1 MFFDFDITA
10 PYPGDQSAP
19 YIPRFEPLNPFN
31 DGTTG
36 QGAGQGMSNKI
47 ININWYDII
56 SKDQENVFHTL
67 GSRFKDLAGSLDAYK
82 GAIEKYNRMKS
93 HYESSLHDYNAN
105 INSLEYIKKERHDS
119 FTSAKRLKELIR
131 QEKEKKQRFSKGLR
145 LFFDFQEKEYDKQ
158 ENIFQG
164 LFKRKEFK
172 ALDAFLT
179 NPYAILPKGVI
190 FEYHNPGSNNY
201 NPLNAFNPMDGIN
214 NQFTINTLNQ
224 LNNNSFQRRLAGG
237 ADFNYFVPLNFAK
250 ALSVE
255 QIVFSFEN
263 SVKIRQAWVFFLQNK
278 WYSNGH
284 KLKII
289 DANKIIKMTKVLDN
303 LQESIREKE
312 RELEDEIRKQD
323 ANEENIKAL
332 TGQILEKT
340 KELQKIKERLAQ
352 EHRIIKEFTDKKQS
366 ILNEINNSN
375 LNENLKYEF
384 RNILNDL
391 NLLESF
397 KKIPL

>member
-1 MFFDFDITA
+1 MSFYFDITA
-10 PYPGDQSAP
+10 PYPESEP
-19 YIPRFEPLNPFN
+19 YIPRFEPLSPFN

-36 QGAGQGMSNKI
+36 QGAGQGIPHRI
-47 ININWYDII
+47 INWHDII
-56 SKDQENVFHTL
+56 PKDQENAFYTL
-67 GSRFKDLAGSLDAYK
+67 GSRLKDLAGSLDAYK
-82 GAIEKYNRMKS
+82 GALEKSNRMKS
-93 HYESSLHDYNAN
+93 RYDSSLHDYNAN
-105 INSLEYIKKERHDS
+105 INSLEHIKKELHDS
-119 FTSAKRLKELIR
+119 FTSVKRLKELIR
-131 QEKEKKQRFSKGLR
+131 QEKEKKQHFDKELR
-145 LFFDFQEKEYDKQ
+145 LFFDFQEKEDDKQ

-164 LFKRKEFK
+164 LLKRKEFK
-172 ALDAFLT
+172 ALDVFLT

-190 FEYHNPGSNNY
+190 FEYHNPGSNNF

-224 LNNNSFQRRLAGG
+224 VNNNSFQRSLAGG
-237 ADFNYFVPLNFAK
+237 ADFNYFVPVNFAK

-263 SVKIRQAWVFFLQNK
+263 SVKIRQAWAFFLQNK

-289 DANKIIKMTKVLDN
+289 NAKIKTIKVLED

-312 RELEDEIRKQD
+312 RELEDERRKQD

-332 TGQILEKT
+332 TGQILEKS
-340 KELQKIKERLAQ
+340 KELEKVKERLAQ

-366 ILNEINNSN
+366 ILNEINHSN
-375 LNENLKYEF
+375 LNENLKYGF
-384 RNILNDL
+384 RDILNNL
-391 NLLESF
+391 NSLSYELTNR
-397 KKIPL
+397 

>member
-1 MFFDFDITA
+1 MYSYFDITV
-10 PYPGDQSAP
+10 PNLGGQSAP
-19 YIPRFEPLNPFN
+19 YIPRFEPLRPLN

-36 QGAGQGMSNKI
+36 QGAGQGMPPH
-47 ININWYDII
+47 INFNWGDII
-56 SKDQENVFHTL
+56 TRDQESVFYAL
-67 GSRFKDLAGSLDAYK
+67 GSRLKDLSGSLDAYNS
-82 GAIEKYNRMKS
+82 ALEKANRMLS
-93 HYESSLHDYNAN
+93 RYESSLHDYNAN
-105 INSLEYIKKERHDS
+105 INSLEHIKKEHHDL
-119 FTSAKRLKELIR
+119 FTTAKRLKELIR
-131 QEKEKKQRFSKGLR
+131 QEKENKQHFGKELR
-145 LFFDFQEKEYDKQ
+145 LFFDFQEKEDDKQ

-179 NPYAILPKGVI
+179 NPYAILPKGFI

-224 LNNNSFQRRLAGG
+224 VNNNSFQRRLAGG

-255 QIVFSFEN
+255 QMVFSFAN
-263 SVKIRQAWVFFLQNK
+263 SVKIRQAWAFFLSNK

-289 DANKIIKMTKVLDN
+289 NAKIKTTKVLVE

-312 RELEDEIRKQD
+312 RELEDERRKQN
-323 ANEENIKAL
+323 ANEESIKAL
-332 TGQILEKT
+332 TEQILEKS
-340 KELQKIKERLAQ
+340 KELQEIRERLAQ
-352 EHRIIKEFTDKKQS
+352 EYRIINEFIDKKQS
-366 ILNEINNSN
+366 ILNEINSSN
-375 LNENLKYEF
+375 LNENLKHGY
-384 RNILNDL
+384 RDILNNN
-391 NLLESF
+391 NLLKFLS
-397 KKIPL
+397 